1 MKKLIGIFIE
11 TIIRFFILVL
21 ISFLGISIYETYFKD
36 DIVGEV
42 KEFVSNIIL
51 SDNIGKQENTI
62 EEKIYIEN
70 LENKNN
76 IKKTPEKFYNQ
87 LDQYSKIIYN
97 ELEEN
102 KENMKT
108 GTYQIEFGQQ
118 FSKILSKENGQELL
132 KQYYQTAIE
141 AYTYDNPDVFYIDYS
156 KLYLNTQTTTRG
168 FKTTYNTYIN
178 SDNEENYLESDFNT
192 KEKIDKSLQEIEK
205 IKQYFIYNKKE
216 TEYENIKLVHD
227 YLVESIEYDETLSQD
242 NIYNLYGALVN
253 KKSVCEGY
261 AESFKYLMDALEI
274 PCIIISGK
282 ATNSQGETENHA
294 WNYVQIDG
302 IWYGI
307 DCTWDDPIIAGPQV
321 FSNLYRYK
329 YFLKGEEKFKQTHNP
344 NGEFTK
350 GGKVFKFPSLSQ
362 TNYN

>member
-51 SDNIGKQENTI
+51 SDNIKEENKIEQTI
-62 EEKIYIEN
+62 QIEN
-70 LENKNN
+70 IESKNN
-76 IKKTPEKFYNQ
+76 IEKTPEKFYNQ

-118 FSKILSKENGQELL
+118 FSKILSKDNGQEIL
-132 KQYYQTAIE
+132 KHYYQTAIE
-141 AYTYDNPDVFYIDYS
+141 AYTYDNPDVFYIEYS
-156 KLYLNTQTTTRG
+156 KLYLNTQATTRG

-178 SDNEENYLESDFNT
+178 SDKEENYLEANFNT
-192 KEKIDKSLQEIEK
+192 KEKIDESLEEIER

-242 NIYNLYGALVN
+242 NIYNIHGALIN

-274 PCIIISGK
+274 PCIIVSGR

-329 YFLKGEEKFKQTHNP
+329 YFLKGEETFNKTHNP

-350 GGKVFKFPSLSQ
+350 DGKVFEFPSLSVQ
-362 TNYN
+362 DYK